1 MLAASFSSLD
11 TMNMIPPQQPQM
23 DNAAQVAEKVM
34 RRIEIAKVHSPLY
47 LLHLFTD
54 PPRSLEIY
62 KIVSLSQASKLK
74 MAGRTAL

>member
-1 MLAASFSSLD
+1 MLAASFSSFD
-11 TMNMIPPQQPQM
+11 TMNMNPPQQPQM

-34 RRIEIAKVHSPLY
+34 RRIEIAKVHSP
-47 LLHLFTD
+47 
-54 PPRSLEIY
+54 PPQHHPFADSFRLPEIY